1 MHFERDDA
9 KRQINSAKHDID
21 FFDMRVVFDGRPE
34 RRLNSDCG
42 EERRFATTAVVD
54 DRFYTV
60 IWTRR
65 FDVIRIISA
74 RRARSGEERACRAVY
89 G

>member
-1 MHFERDDA
+1 MHFEWDHT
-9 KRQINSAKHDID
+9 KRQINIAKHDID
-21 FFDMRVVFDGRPE
+21 FFDMQGVFDGRPE
-34 RRLNSDCG
+34 RTLNSDCG

-65 FDVIRIISA
+65 LDVIRIISA
-74 RRARSGEERACRAVY
+74 SRARDEEERACRAVY